1 MLAHDSGGSVI
12 EWGIHLM
19 SHNHGADWA
28 PPSRRSVVKGAAWA
42 VPAVVVAGAAP
53 TVAASAGPLSFSGG
67 ACKLPGNAN
76 DIFKGYVFELIAVN
90 SPGPGPTTG
99 VTVITNVKINGV
111 AVTGYQVVVKTGDTC
126 TCATCTPPGSTVC
139 NTFCTPDATSS
150 AHLRLH
156 QQPGQQPEH
165 LVQPGLPALRVQHL
179 RRDRPGAGLH
189 LERRALDA
197 SGHQRRRLVQHPG
210 CGASAPLNAAC
221 A

>member
-1 MLAHDSGGSVI
+1 
-12 EWGIHLM
+12 M

-111 AVTGYQVVVKTGDTC
+111 AVTGYQVYVYSGATC

-139 NTFCTPDATSS
+139 NTFCTPDATSQ
-150 AHLRLH
+150 RIFVYTNT
-156 QQPGQQPEH
+156 QQSSKNTSFSLDYQRYECSTCVAIDPTPVSISSGALSTPPVTSGGGSCNIQ
-165 LVQPGLPALRVQHL
+165 GAIPA
-179 RRDRPGAGLH
+179 PT
-189 LERRALDA
+189 
-197 SGHQRRRLVQHPG
+197 
-210 CGASAPLNAAC
+210 LNAAC
-221 A
+221 KGP